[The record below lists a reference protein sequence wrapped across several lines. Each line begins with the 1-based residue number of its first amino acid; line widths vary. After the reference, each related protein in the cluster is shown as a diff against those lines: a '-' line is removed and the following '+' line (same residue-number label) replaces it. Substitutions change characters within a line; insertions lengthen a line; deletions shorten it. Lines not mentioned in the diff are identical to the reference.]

1 MNPDPPHEEGAL
13 VGRDLGDIRHGDRP
27 ILRPGFEVHA
37 RARHDLEPELLAD
50 GTGEALCCGFG
61 LTEPVAGSRE
71 PCFPQQAQEPR
82 QAEGRADVAAGPKV
96 CEVEDRQVGFASQRG
111 AIRQRDAA
119 AIGLAN
125 REGTFEDGEDP
136 ARGAHLGE
144 HIGPAAGEPEPN
156 EVGGRNG
163 AQGVPGAPRSEPKA
177 NEEREVSARR
187 EAPRSEAKPNG
198 DMRVGLR
205 IAPALHE
212 LPQPLAR
219 LPELAAR
226 AEAAGF
232 ELLVVPERLS
242 AQGGFPAALPVCA
255 AAAAAT
261 QRLRIATG
269 LLALPLHHP
278 LRIAEDAA
286 TLDAL
291 SGGRFEL
298 GVGLGAELEAFGGF
312 GLDRRERA
320 ARFEEALTVVRRAW
334 ADGPVSF
341 SGQHFRCGEIEVF
354 PKPVQAAG
362 PPLWLGARGP
372 DALVRAAQ
380 LGCGAVLEPET
391 DPDRKSTR
399 LNSSHVTTSRMP
411 SSA

>member
-1 MNPDPPHEEGAL
+1 M
-13 VGRDLGDIRHGDRP
+13 
-27 ILRPGFEVHA
+27 
-37 RARHDLEPELLAD
+37 RASS
-50 GTGEALCCGFG
+50 EA
-61 LTEPVAGSRE
+61 T
-71 PCFPQQAQEPR
+71 
-82 QAEGRADVAAGPKV
+82 
-96 CEVEDRQVGFASQRG
+96 
-111 AIRQRDAA
+111 
-119 AIGLAN
+119 
-125 REGTFEDGEDP
+125 
-136 ARGAHLGE
+136 
-144 HIGPAAGEPEPN
+144 
-156 EVGGRNG
+156 
-163 AQGVPGAPRSEPKA
+163 
-177 NEEREVSARR
+177 
-187 EAPRSEAKPNG
+187 RSEAKPNG
-198 DMRVGLR
+198 GIRVGLR
-205 IAPALHE
+205 ITPDFRE
-212 LPQPLAR
+212 LPRGLDR

-232 ELLVVPERLS
+232 DLFVVPERLS

-261 QRLRIATG
+261 KRLRIATG

-298 GVGLGAELEAFGGF
+298 GVGLGAEREAFGGF

-391 DPDRKSTR
+391 DAAPYLEAWGASGRDPGAARIALLLEPEHLAHPSLAQR
-399 LNSSHVTTSRMP
+399 IASAGASRVDLWLATTGDPAQLDELAGQMAVLRSL
-411 SSA
+411 